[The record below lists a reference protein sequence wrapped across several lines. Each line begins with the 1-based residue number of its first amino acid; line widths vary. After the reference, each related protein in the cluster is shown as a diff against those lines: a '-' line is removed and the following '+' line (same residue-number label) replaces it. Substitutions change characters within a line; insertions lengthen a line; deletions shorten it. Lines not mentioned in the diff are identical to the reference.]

1 MSQAVA
7 AAVRS
12 GDRMRAERLL
22 GEIMKSK
29 LSVDTMPFNSV
40 PWPCGVGSPGSVGM
54 PL

>member
-40 PWPCGVGSPGSVGM
+40 PWHPWPCGVGSVGM